1 MHSVHGDS
9 IPSSRRSPLHSL
21 GWLDAQETERKQPW
35 RGKRGHGRQSWRSCL
50 RIADPWR
57 SCLRIA
63 DPGRAN
69 EPASNARPL
78 RTTDHWLTA
87 EVVAFWIC
95 GSGVTQVRHSFLS
108 FEIPGHKM
116 PFSRLSFIRNF
127 AFGNTCL
134 PSALSPPQRYKPR
147 QKETELGT
155 RRYPL
160 F

>member
-1 MHSVHGDS
+1 MHSARKFHPVVLLCTPWVGWM
-9 IPSSRRSPLHSL
+9 PRKRKGSS
-21 GWLDAQETERKQPW
+21 

-116 PFSRLSFIRNF
+116 PFSRLSSIRNF